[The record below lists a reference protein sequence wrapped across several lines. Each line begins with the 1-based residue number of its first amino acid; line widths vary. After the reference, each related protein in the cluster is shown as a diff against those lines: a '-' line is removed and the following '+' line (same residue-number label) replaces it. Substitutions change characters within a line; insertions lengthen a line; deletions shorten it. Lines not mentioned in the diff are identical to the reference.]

1 MSDWRIFSSGSTTP
15 PWDNENPI
23 REEVF
28 GRERL
33 EEHGDSLARAQ
44 RITAYPRRVF
54 SLHRRLE
61 HNEQELLTAHQ
72 VIAKAITEGRAVT
85 PGAEWLV
92 NNSHVVEEQI
102 RDIRKNLPPAYYQQ
116 LPKLAEGPLAGYPRI
131 LGVAWAFVAHSDSRF
146 DQTMLEAFVGAY
158 QKVQPLTIGELWALP
173 VTLRLVLVENLRRAG
188 RRCPRVNM

>member
-1 MSDWRIFSSGSTTP
+1 MLDWMIFSDGSNTP

-28 GRERL
+28 GKERL
-33 EEHGDSLARAQ
+33 EQHGDSLARAQ
-44 RITAYPRRVF
+44 RVTAYPRRVF
-54 SLHRRLE
+54 SLHRRLKD
-61 HNEQELLTAHQ
+61 NEQELLTAHR
-72 VIAKAITEGRAVT
+72 VIAKAIIEGRAVT

-116 LPKLAEGPLAGYPRI
+116 LPKLAEGPLTGYPRI

-146 DQTMLEAFVGAY
+146 DRAMLEAFVGAY

-173 VTLRLVLVENLRRAG
+173 VTLLLSAMLNETFPETA
-188 RRCPRVNM
+188 